1 MTETFRSLRV
11 RNYRLWASG
20 AIVSNT
26 GTWMQRTAQDWL
38 VLTQLTAHDATALG
52 IVLSLQF
59 GPQLLLLPVTGMAA
73 DRFDRRRILM
83 VTQSAMGLLALG
95 LGLLTLGGHV
105 TLTQV
110 YVFALLLG
118 CAAAFD
124 APARQAFVGN
134 IVGPEDLPN
143 AVGLNST
150 SFNLGR
156 LIGPAV
162 AGLLIAAI
170 GTGWVFVV
178 NAASFAGVLVA
189 LAAMRVK
196 DLRGQSRPRH
206 EAGSLADGVRYV
218 RARPDLVTIM
228 VMLFLIGTLGMNF
241 PIFLSTMSV
250 SVFGTGADAF
260 GLLSSAMAVGS
271 VTGALLAARRRHPGL
286 RQLLGGALVFGGGL
300 ALAAVMPSFVTFAIP
315 LVVVGIA
322 AQTLT
327 TSAMGIVQLST
338 DPAVRGRVLAILLA
352 VVMGG
357 TPLGAPLVGWVAN
370 TFGPRWAIALG
381 AASGLAAA
389 AVCAYYV
396 MRYRQVRIHR
406 EGHRLVLAHAAG

>member
-1 MTETFRSLRV
+1 MSAMFRSLRV
-11 RNYRLWASG
+11 HNYRLWASG
-20 AIVSNT
+20 AIVSNV

-38 VLTQLTAHDATALG
+38 VLAQLTDHDATALG

-59 GPQLLLLPVTGMAA
+59 GPQLVLLPVTGLAA
-73 DRFDRRRILM
+73 DRFDRRRLLM
-83 VTQSAMGLLALG
+83 VTQSGMAVLALG
-95 LGLLTLGGHV
+95 LGVLTLAGHV
-105 TLTQV
+105 TLSQV
-110 YVFALLLG
+110 YLFALLLG

-134 IVGPEDLPN
+134 IVGPDDLPN

-156 LIGPAV
+156 LVGPAV

-178 NAASFAGVLVA
+178 NAASFAAVLVA
-189 LAAMRVK
+189 IAAMRVHE
-196 DLRGQSRPRH
+196 LRRVERAPQTL
-206 EAGSLADGVRYV
+206 GSLVDGFRYV
-218 RARPDLVTIM
+218 RRRPDLLTVM

-250 SVFGTGADAF
+250 SVFDTGAGAF
-260 GLLSSAMAVGS
+260 GVLSSAMAVGS
-271 VTGALLAARRRHPGL
+271 VTGALLAARRTRPGL
-286 RQLLGGALVFGGGL
+286 RQLLTGSLVFGAGL
-300 ALAAVMPSFVTFAIP
+300 MLAAIMPTFALFAVP
-315 LVVVGIA
+315 LVAVGVA

-370 TFGPRWAIALG
+370 TFGPRWAIVLG
-381 AASGLAAA
+381 AVAGLAAA
-389 AVCAYYV
+389 AVCAYYLV
-396 MRYRQVRIHR
+396 RYRHLRVHR
-406 EGHRLVLAHAAG
+406 EGHHLVVVRGA